1 MQTET
6 ATKAAGTGAPELV
19 TREIQTDRP
28 DWIDIARSSD
38 HKQIGKSFIA
48 AAFSFFAIAATAG
61 LMTWIQNFFPNNTF
75 MDGDT
80 FNRLSTLHDTTMM
93 FLFALP
99 LMVGFIL
106 FAVPLMIGARGSA
119 FPRLSSLAFWLYLMG
134 GVVLYASLF
143 ADVPDAGLTATAP
156 MSGNLYSATSGIDFW
171 AASVGLVSLALTLA
185 AIDVVTTVHG
195 RRAPGVEIWNLP
207 AFARIA
213 LVICWTLLLI
223 APVMIASSIML
234 LVERNFG
241 GVVFFDS
248 LRGGSPLLWQHM
260 FWFFTHP
267 ASLLVGL
274 GAAGIAAEVLPAFSR
289 GRVSRRA
296 IATSAAAVAFFGVF
310 SWGLRLTTAPV
321 DGAWLIAWMVAG
333 LLSVVASIVLIAEL
347 VAPLVRRGLDR
358 QAAALHA
365 AGFVFFFALAAV
377 GTAMLSVPQLGQ
389 QLLDS
394 RFEAAYIGVLVIGS
408 GVFGGLSGLHYWFPK
423 MTGRLIPEGPARL
436 GFALTFIGLLG
447 MALELATTGLQGM
460 PNYPYRY
467 GQDLQVESI
476 EGLIAMLLAGAGI
489 LLTLLNATRAARTG
503 ALAGPDP
510 WHGSSLEWFVPSP
523 PPPNN
528 FDVVPPVSSD
538 EPTFDL
544 RRGIA
549 GRKGELA
556 GTVAQPTTAGRPSL
570 KGGSISDD

>member
-6 ATKAAGTGAPELV
+6 STPTPGAGTPELV
-19 TREIQTDRP
+19 TREIQPARP
-28 DWIDIARSSD
+28 DWINIVRSSD

-119 FPRLSSLAFWLYLMG
+119 FPRLSALAFWLYLMG
-134 GVVLYASLF
+134 GGMLYFSLF

-156 MSGNLYSATSGIDFW
+156 MSGNLFSATSGIDFW

-185 AIDVVTTVHG
+185 AIDIVTTIHG
-195 RRAPGVEIWNLP
+195 RRAPGVEISILP
-207 AFARIA
+207 AFARIS
-213 LVICWTLLLI
+213 LVIGWTLLLI

-241 GVVFFDS
+241 GIVFFDS
-248 LRGGSPLLWQHM
+248 LRGGSALLWQHL

-274 GAAGIAAEVLPAFSR
+274 GAAGIAAEVLPVFSR
-289 GRVSRRA
+289 GRANRHA
-296 IATSAAAVAFFGVF
+296 IATSAAAVALFGIF

-333 LLSVVASIVLIAEL
+333 LLSVVASIVLIANL
-347 VAPLVRRGLDR
+347 VAPLVRRGLDG

-365 AGFVFFFALAAV
+365 VGFVFFFALATI
-377 GTAMLSVPQLGQ
+377 GTAMLAVPQLGQ
-389 QLLDS
+389 QLLGS

-423 MTGRLIPEGPARL
+423 MTGRLIPEGPARV
-436 GFALTFIGLLG
+436 GFALTFIGLLWVV
-447 MALELATTGLQGM
+447 LLLATTGLQGM
-460 PNYPYRY
+460 QHYPYRY
-467 GQDLQVESI
+467 GEDLQVESI
-476 EGLIAMLLAGAGI
+476 EGLIATLIAGAGI
-489 LLTLLNATRAARTG
+489 LLTLLNAARAASTG

-510 WHGSSLEWFVPSP
+510 WHGSSLEWFVASP
-523 PPPNN
+523 PPPHN
-528 FDVVPPVSSD
+528 FDVIPPVSSD

-544 RRGIA
+544 RRGVA
-549 GRKGELA
+549 GREGDLA
-556 GTVAQPTTAGRPSL
+556 DSVAQPVTAGKRSL
-570 KGGSISDD
+570 KRESH